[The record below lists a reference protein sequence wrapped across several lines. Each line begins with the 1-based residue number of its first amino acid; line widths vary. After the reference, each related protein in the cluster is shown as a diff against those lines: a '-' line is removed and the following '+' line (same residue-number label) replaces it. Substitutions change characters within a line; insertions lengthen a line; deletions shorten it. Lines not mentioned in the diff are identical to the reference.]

1 MRTTSAGTAPG
12 KSRSEQTAGVK
23 PFLKWAGGKRQLL
36 PEIRKYLPPDIA
48 DRTYYEPFA
57 GAGAVLFD
65 LLPRKAVIGD
75 SNAELMMCYRV
86 IRDDPEGLIRVLKVH
101 AGKNSRDYYDTL
113 RSLDRN
119 PAAFRLMPETERAAR
134 VIYLNKTCYNGLY
147 RVNSRGFFNVPYGR
161 QKNPAICEE
170 GALRAVHAYL
180 SAHAIDLRCGDF
192 AETVKTA
199 EERSFVYF
207 DPPYHGA
214 AKTSFAA
221 YQAGGFDE
229 NEQGRLRDLV
239 ISLTERGVPC
249 LLSNADTPFIRALYR
264 EPGLRIISVSAKR
277 PINSRAGDRGNT
289 GEVLVKN
296 W

>member
-1 MRTTSAGTAPG
+1 VDWPEKKTA
-12 KSRSEQTAGVK
+12 VK

-36 PEIRKYLPPDIA
+36 PEIRNYLPRDPDI
-48 DRTYYEPFA
+48 TYYEPFA

-86 IRDDPEGLIRVLKVH
+86 IRDDAEGLIRALKVH
-101 AGKNSRDYYDTL
+101 AEKNNRDYYYEV
-113 RSLDRN
+113 RSLDRD
-119 PAAFRLMPETERAAR
+119 PAVFRRMTETERAAR

-147 RVNSRGFFNVPYGR
+147 RVNARGLFNVPRGR
-161 QKNPAICEE
+161 YQDPAICEE
-170 GALRAVHAYL
+170 DALRAVHAYL
-180 SAHAIDLRCGDF
+180 STHEIDMRCGDF
-192 AETVKTA
+192 AEIVKDA
-199 EERSFVYF
+199 GERSFVYF

-214 AKTSFAA
+214 AKTSFAS

-229 NEQGRLRDLV
+229 DEQRRLRDLFAA
-239 ISLTERGVPC
+239 LTERGVPC
-249 LLSNADTPFIRALYR
+249 LLSNADTPFIRALYQQ
-264 EPGLRIISVSAKR
+264 EGVRIITVSARR
-277 PINSRAGDRGNT
+277 PINSRAEKRGDT